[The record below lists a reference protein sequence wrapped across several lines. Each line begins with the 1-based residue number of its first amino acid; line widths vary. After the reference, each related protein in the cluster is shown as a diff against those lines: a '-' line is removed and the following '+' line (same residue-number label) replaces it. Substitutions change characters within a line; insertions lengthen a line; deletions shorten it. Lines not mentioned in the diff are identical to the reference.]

1 MLEYLKKY
9 ERNSILGSLL
19 IVLVSILVIVK
30 PTAILTT
37 VILSLGIIAIVD
49 GLIHVIS
56 YMGTSKE
63 VKTFSQEL
71 FEGFIEIIAGICLIS
86 FRNVFISMVPIVIGI
101 WIILKSI
108 LKFQLALNLKAAEE
122 KNWISLLIV
131 AIITL
136 ILGIII
142 IANPFKTAVTIT
154 IISGVFLLITAIS
167 DLIES
172 FYVIDKLK

>member
-1 MLEYLKKY
+1 MLEYLEKY

-19 IVLVSILVIVK
+19 IVIVSILLIAK

-37 VILSLGIIAIVD
+37 VILILGIIAILD
-49 GLIHVIS
+49 GLIHIIS
-56 YMGTSKE
+56 YIKTSKE
-63 VKTFSQEL
+63 IRSFSQEL
-71 FEGFIEIIAGICLIS
+71 FEGFIEVIAGICLIT
-86 FRNVFISMVPIVIGI
+86 FKDVFISMVPIIIGI

-108 LKFQLALNLKAAEE
+108 LKFQLALNLKNAEQQ
-122 KNWISLLIV
+122 NWMSLLIV

-142 IANPFKTAVTIT
+142 IANPFKTAVTVT
-154 IISGVFLLITAIS
+154 VISGVFLLITAIS

-172 FYVIDKLK
+172 FYIIDRLK